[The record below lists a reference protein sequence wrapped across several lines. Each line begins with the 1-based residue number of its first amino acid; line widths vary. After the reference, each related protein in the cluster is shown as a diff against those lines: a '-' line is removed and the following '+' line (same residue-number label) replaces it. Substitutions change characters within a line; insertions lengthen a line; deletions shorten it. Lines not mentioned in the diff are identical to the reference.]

1 MCGTHENAVCGAVRH
16 HVAAHVQT
24 SRASRAVVVH
34 VVDGDLG
41 HAELVEHTLA
51 AGGVAIAVASD
62 TLVNI
67 VVVDLGIEHSLD
79 TSLETELS
87 VVDLAAGLD
96 ELGHAH
102 AEHVAWL
109 RCLLVDHFGGVLVV
123 CREERCV

>member
-1 MCGTHENAVCGAVRH
+1 MRD
-16 HVAAHVQT
+16 HVAAHIQT
-24 SRASRAVVVH
+24 SRASRAVVVY

-51 AGGVAIAVASD
+51 AGGVAIAVAGD
-62 TLVNI
+62 TLINV
-67 VVVDLGIEHSLD
+67 VVVDLSIQHSLD
-79 TSLETELS
+79 TGLETELS

-109 RCLLVDHFGGVLVV
+109 CCLLVDHFGGVLVV
-123 CREERCV
+123 YRVVRCELLEVYR